1 MTASSF
7 RQFIF
12 FLLIVVFFSCQE
24 KHSDENLSIFRYNE
38 SAGINSLDPAFAKD
52 QANIWVAN
60 QIFDGLVQ
68 VDSQLNVM
76 PSIAHSWTISEDAQS
91 YTFHLRNDVLFHQ
104 HSLFEDHKDR
114 VVKADDFVYSFNRLT
129 DKSVSSP
136 GAWVMNNVD
145 YYEAINDS
153 TFFIRLKTPF
163 PPFLGLLTMPYCSV
177 VPQEI
182 VENTSFRDAP
192 IGTGPFRFQ
201 YWKENVKLVLRK
213 NENFYENGLPLLD
226 AIAITFIKD
235 KQTAFLEFIKGNLD
249 FISGLDASYKDELL
263 TPQGQLQE
271 NYIGKI
277 QIKTLPYLNTEYL
290 GFLMDE
296 NNLSA
301 SQHLAV
307 RKAINY
313 GFDRQKM
320 ITYLRNNIGSPANEG
335 FVPKGLPSFT
345 DSLRG
350 YHYNPEVA
358 RQLLLDANISTP
370 ISVALNTTSSY
381 LDLCEFIQN
390 QLAEVGIQLE
400 ININPPSTHRQM
412 VATSKLDFFRGS
424 WIADYADA
432 ENYLALFYSKNFCPN
447 GPNYTHF
454 SNPTYDTYYELALK
468 EINLEKRRNYYHLMD
483 QMILDKAA
491 IVPLY
496 YDQVIRFVQNDIIG
510 FESNAMNLLELKTV
524 QKLKP

>member
-1 MTASSF
+1 MKSYKI
-7 RQFIF
+7 RHFIF
-12 FLLIVVFFSCQE
+12 FLLVLMFISCEE
-24 KHSDENLSIFRYNE
+24 KKTDDNLSIFRYNE
-38 SAGINSLDPAFAKD
+38 SAGINSLDPAFSKD
-52 QANIWVAN
+52 QASIWVAN

-68 VDSQLNVM
+68 VDSKLNII
-76 PSIAHSWTISEDAQS
+76 PSIARSWTISEDAKS
-91 YTFHLRNDVLFHQ
+91 YTFLLRNDVLFHQ
-104 HSLFEDHKDR
+104 HSFFKDFQDR

-129 DKSVSSP
+129 DKAVSSP
-136 GAWVMNNVD
+136 GAWVMNNVE

-153 TFFIRLKTPF
+153 IFFIRLKNPF

-177 VPQEI
+177 VPKVI
-182 VENTSFRDAP
+182 VENTNFRDAP

-201 YWKENVKLVLRK
+201 YFKENVKLVLRK
-213 NENFYENGLPLLD
+213 NEDFHENGLPLID
-226 AIAITFIKD
+226 AVAITFIKD

-263 TPQGQLQE
+263 TPQGKLQE
-271 NYIGKI
+271 SYFGKI
-277 QIKTLPYLNTEYL
+277 QLQTSPYLNTEYL

-320 ITYLRNNIGSPANEG
+320 ITYLRNNIGSSANKG

-345 DSLRG
+345 DTLRG
-350 YHYNPEVA
+350 YDYKPEVA
-358 RQLLLDANISTP
+358 KQLLSDAGVLTP
-370 ISVALNTTSSY
+370 ITIELNTTSSY

-390 QLAEVGIQLE
+390 QLVEVGIQLE
-400 ININPPSTHRQM
+400 ININSPSTHRQM

-432 ENYLALFYSKNFCPN
+432 ENYLALFYSKNFSPG

-454 SNPTYDTYYELALK
+454 SNPTYDNYYEMALK
-468 EINLEKRRNYYHLMD
+468 EINIEKRRTYYHLMD
-483 QMILDKAA
+483 QMILDEAA

-496 YDQVIRFVQNDIIG
+496 YDQVIRFVQNDIVG

-524 QKLKP
+524 QKLKH